1 MFYNFMVEKLNF
13 RMFWSSS
20 SCSMVKI
27 FCSFRHLG
35 KYVSIWDEMLA
46 ECWHLMRRRV
56 FILGQLALLQQQSQ
70 IIHGS
75 PLGPTSKP
83 KDAHKALFHYLL
95 PFQLKNNP
103 FLKTKT
109 EGSWKLSFW
118 TKIQHFSQCVTMKT
132 FLWHKSKVNF
142 VKPKEN
148 LSLLFCC
155 HPNCPGI
162 EFWVSR
168 VIRADTYHA
177 FQAPAN
183 VRYNTTTL
191 CHCF

>member
-13 RMFWSSS
+13 RTFWSSS

-118 TKIQHFSQCVTMKT
+118 TEIQHFSPVCNYEN
-132 FLWHKSKVNF
+132 FLMTQIQSEFCKAKRESLFAVL
-142 VKPKEN
+142 
-148 LSLLFCC
+148 LS
-155 HPNCPGI
+155 
-162 EFWVSR
+162 S
-168 VIRADTYHA
+168 
-177 FQAPAN
+177 
-183 VRYNTTTL
+183 
-191 CHCF
+191 